1 MLSLSAKLLGCRHHP
16 HLGQTLLRL
25 LTVVVLGLS
34 CMTPLQARGQPALDA
49 RQLASYRLTLP
60 VFLRFA
66 HATRLMAAEM
76 ETDPRFARDPL
87 FNREVSV
94 AGDAVEMATALQSRL
109 DNEPTLAAALFAADM
124 STHEYATFALALF
137 AARLAHGF
145 LESGAMRRVPPGVAA
160 DNVAFVSE
168 HLPAIRVAL
177 SQLGLE

>member
-1 MLSLSAKLLGCRHHP
+1 VH
-16 HLGQTLLRL
+16 TLLRL

-34 CMTPLQARGQPALDA
+34 GMTPLQARSQPDA
-49 RQLASYRLTLP
+49 PQLASYRLTLP

-76 ETDPRFARDPL
+76 ERDPRFARDPL

-94 AGDAVEMATALQSRL
+94 AGDVVEMATALQSRL
-109 DNEPTLAAALFAADM
+109 DNEPTLAAALFAADI
-124 STHEYATFALALF
+124 STHEYATFALSLF

-145 LESGAMRRVPPGVAA
+145 LESGAMRKVPSGVAA
-160 DNVAFVSE
+160 DNVAFVRE